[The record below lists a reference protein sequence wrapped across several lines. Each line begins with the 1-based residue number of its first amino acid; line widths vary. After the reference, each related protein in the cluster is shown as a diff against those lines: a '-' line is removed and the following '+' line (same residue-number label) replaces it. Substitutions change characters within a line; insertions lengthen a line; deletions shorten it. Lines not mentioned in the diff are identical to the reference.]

1 MNKVLIFLIIALAS
15 LLFSII
21 TILNSPIINKIVGSD
36 WGIQNCQKYH
46 DAYEFNKEAGNT
58 DDINKKNFHK
68 WNREKAMYG
77 LEYSSLIIDIILGM
91 VCIILGLF
99 AYFDIF
105 KNFGKKIG
113 IIGLSSGVI
122 CFILTLVYTCY
133 SGYIFNN
140 DPSDQQ
146 KVEDNGIFA
155 EWNDIEEEF
164 KCKFLNNDD
173 IYESYAKYKDLGKKQ
188 YNYNRDYHFLKE
200 GEEIYQCSMD
210 IIFKEFDNDNDYSP
224 QDFCSGNVNFI
235 FDRPTYYDDNDV
247 EKDCNY
253 LYYWGGN
260 DYSNKYKYDRWI
272 TSIIFSVLIIVS
284 ELGIILFGFLLFK
297 E

>member
-1 MNKVLIFLIIALAS
+1 
-15 LLFSII
+15 
-21 TILNSPIINKIVGSD
+21 
-36 WGIQNCQKYH
+36 
-46 DAYEFNKEAGNT
+46 
-58 DDINKKNFHK
+58 
-68 WNREKAMYG
+68 MYG

-99 AYFDIF
+99 AYLDIF

-173 IYESYAKYKDLGKKQ
+173 IYESYAKYKDLGKK
-188 YNYNRDYHFLKE
+188 
-200 GEEIYQCSMD
+200 
-210 IIFKEFDNDNDYSP
+210 
-224 QDFCSGNVNFI
+224 
-235 FDRPTYYDDNDV
+235 
-247 EKDCNY
+247 
-253 LYYWGGN
+253 
-260 DYSNKYKYDRWI
+260 
-272 TSIIFSVLIIVS
+272 
-284 ELGIILFGFLLFK
+284 
-297 E
+297 